1 VATPPGVAPVDT
13 TTRVRDKID
22 ISLQDWLKLPQPEL
36 AKLAEEWTVT
46 VGNQREAARGNP
58 QSVQLL
64 QGLRPPAESVVFAE
78 ATFSK
83 EAGFSLPPYV
93 KEGQKDAGVA
103 LHLARFGDR
112 EAALKLADDAD
123 KDLLAKID
131 SFRGERD
138 YPLEWTR
145 LVGLVLESA
154 QLKLAGGEPDGAT
167 ELVQLH
173 RQLRGVLDA
182 KAAEGALGAA
192 LLSRGRQALTLAAPE
207 WRKPRWNKVALA
219 GDIEAAV
226 AEWGNLPDSAP
237 GLTAGDKQAEVS
249 RLFGAAIEGRTIV
262 AHTPSAAQRALD
274 LLALPLPSEGVT
286 DVVAFLDSK
295 QTLTELLVLYRAKI
309 HELFPEP
316 RQLALPLVERDY
328 TNQAPTASPGL
339 SRQTWTG
346 GETNYDLALFTR
358 GKAGGAVVR
367 VSKAGS
373 SAPTASFSR
382 DPRDFGAVSLDRSF
396 EQNRLSIALEQ
407 AGDSLEIKD
416 KDRLA
421 HIK

>member
-1 VATPPGVAPVDT
+1 MATPPGVAPVDT

-64 QGLRPPAESVVFAE
+64 QGLRPRAESVVFAE

-93 KEGQKDAGVA
+93 KEGQKDAGMA

-131 SFRGERD
+131 SFRSERD

-145 LVGLVLESA
+145 LVGLVLDSA
-154 QLKLAGGEPDGAT
+154 QLKLAGGEPDGVT
-167 ELVQLH
+167 EVVQLH

-182 KAAEGALGAA
+182 KAAEGPLGAA
-192 LLSRGRQALTLAAPE
+192 LLPRGRQALTLAAVE

-219 GDIEAAV
+219 GDIDSAL
-226 AEWGNLPDSAP
+226 AEWSKLPDPVP
-237 GLTAGDKQAEVS
+237 GLTAGDKQTEVS
-249 RLFGAAIEGRTIV
+249 RLFGAAVEGRAV
-262 AHTPSAAQRALD
+262 LARTPPAAQRALD
-274 LLALPLPSEGVT
+274 LLAMPLPSEGVT
-286 DVVAFLDSK
+286 DVVAFLDGK

-316 RQLALPLVERDY
+316 Q
-328 TNQAPTASPGL
+328 
-339 SRQTWTG
+339 
-346 GETNYDLALFTR
+346 
-358 GKAGGAVVR
+358 
-367 VSKAGS
+367 
-373 SAPTASFSR
+373 
-382 DPRDFGAVSLDRSF
+382 
-396 EQNRLSIALEQ
+396 
-407 AGDSLEIKD
+407 
-416 KDRLA
+416 
-421 HIK
+421 